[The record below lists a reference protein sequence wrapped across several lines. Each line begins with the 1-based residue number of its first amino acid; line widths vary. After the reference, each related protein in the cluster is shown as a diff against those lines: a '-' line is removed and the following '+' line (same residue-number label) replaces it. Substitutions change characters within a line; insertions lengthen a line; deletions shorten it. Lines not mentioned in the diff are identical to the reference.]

1 MTIDPSFLG
10 IHELHDRLRSRDLS
24 AVELAQ
30 ALFDRIEATD
40 GAIGAYLAVCRE
52 QGMEDAR
59 RADAR
64 LAAGDADSKLLGI
77 PVALK
82 DVLLTE
88 GVHTTCASKI
98 LDGFTPPYDGTAV
111 RRLKDAGAVV
121 LGKTNMDEFAMGS
134 STENSGY
141 SITRNPWNPDHV
153 PGGSSGG
160 SAAAVAAGQCIAA
173 LGTDTGGS
181 IRQPASFC
189 GIVGLKPTYGRVSR
203 YGVVAYASSL
213 DQVGPMTRDVT
224 DCALML
230 QAIAGHDPADS
241 TSVDVPVPDYGA
253 ALTGDVKGLKIGV
266 PKEYFATGLQ
276 PEVEQAV
283 RQGIAELE
291 KAGAVVTEVSLP
303 RNDYAVAAYYVIA
316 AAEASSNL
324 ARYDGMRYGPRVQ
337 AEDLTSTYMKSRAQG
352 FGHEVKRRIMLGTYV
367 LSAGYYDAYYLK
379 AQKGE
384 DPAQAGHGVGPEGMR
399 RHRRTH
405 LPHHRLQGRRDDPR
419 PAADVPVGHPHHL
432 GQPGRVAGTV
442 RALRLRRRRPPH
454 RHADHRPALR
464 RGHAVAPWPRLR
476 ADDGVAYAEA
486 GDLDPHPTF
495 GRPLPEGEVPEGSA
509 SSRPR

>member
-1 MTIDPSFLG
+1 MTIDPSFLS
-10 IHELHDRLRSRDLS
+10 IHELHDMLRSRDLS

-30 ALFDRIEATD
+30 ALFDRIDATD

-64 LAAGDADSKLLGI
+64 LARGDASSKLLGI

-82 DVLLTE
+82 DALLTE

-98 LDGFTPPYDGTAV
+98 LQGFTPPYDGTAV
-111 RRLKDAGAVV
+111 SRLKEAGAVV

-141 SITRNPWNPDHV
+141 SITRNPWNLDHV

-160 SAAAVAAGQCIAA
+160 SASAVGAGQCIAA

-224 DCALML
+224 DCALVL

-241 TSVDVPVPDYGA
+241 TSVDVPVPDYAA

-266 PKEYFATGLQ
+266 PKEYFAAGLQ
-276 PEVEQAV
+276 PEVEEAV

-303 RNDYAVAAYYVIA
+303 LNDYAVAAYYVIA

-324 ARYDGMRYGPRVQ
+324 ARYDGMRYGPRAQ

-379 AQKGE
+379 AQKVRTLLKQDMEAVLKGCE
-384 DPAQAGHGVGPEGMR
+384 AIVAPTCPTTAFKVDEMTHDPLQMYLSDILTISVNLAGLPALSVPCGFDDAGLPIGMQIIG
-399 RHRRTH
+399 RHF
-405 LPHHRLQGRRDDPR
+405 DE
-419 PAADVPVGHPHHL
+419 A
-432 GQPGRVAGTV
+432 TV
-442 RALRLRRRRPPH
+442 LRLGYAYEQTTEWHTRRPKI
-454 RHADHRPALR
+454 
-464 RGHAVAPWPRLR
+464 
-476 ADDGVAYAEA
+476 
-486 GDLDPHPTF
+486 
-495 GRPLPEGEVPEGSA
+495 
-509 SSRPR
+509 

>member
-1 MTIDPSFLG
+1 MTVHDLTL
-10 IHELHDRLRSRDLS
+10 HELHDLLRSRDLS

-59 RADAR
+59 RADER
-64 LAAGDADSKLLGI
+64 LASGDVSSKLLGI

-88 GVHTTCASKI
+88 GLSTTCASKI

-111 RRLKDAGAVV
+111 RRLREEGAVL

-141 SITRNPWNPDHV
+141 SITRNPWNLDHV

-160 SAAAVAAGQCIAA
+160 SAAAVAAGQCVAA

-224 DCALML
+224 DCALLL

-241 TSVDVPVPDYGA
+241 TSVDVPVPDYSG
-253 ALTGDVKGLKIGV
+253 ALTGDVKGLKVGV
-266 PKEYFATGLQ
+266 PKEYFAAGLQ

-283 RQGIAELE
+283 RTGIGELE
-291 KAGAVVTEVSLP
+291 KAGTVVTEVSLP
-303 RNDYAVAAYYVIA
+303 RNDYAVAAYYIIA

-324 ARYDGMRYGPRVQ
+324 ARYDGMRYGPR
-337 AEDLTSTYMKSRAQG
+337 AEAGDLTATYMKSRAQG
-352 FGHEVKRRIMLGTYV
+352 FGKEVKRRIMLGTYV

-379 AQKGE
+379 AQKVRTLLKQDME
-384 DPAQAGHGVGPEGMR
+384 SVLKDCDAIVAPTCPTTAFKLDEMTHDPLRMYLSDILTISVNLAGLPALSVPCGFDDAGLPIGIQIIG
-399 RHRRTH
+399 RHFDEAT
-405 LPHHRLQGRRDDPR
+405 L
-419 PAADVPVGHPHHL
+419 
-432 GQPGRVAGTV
+432 
-442 RALRLRRRRPPH
+442 LRLGY
-454 RHADHRPALR
+454 AYE
-464 RGHAVAPWPRLR
+464 R
-476 ADDGVAYAEA
+476 ATEW
-486 GDLDPHPTF
+486 HT
-495 GRPLPEGEVPEGSA
+495 
-509 SSRPR
+509 SRPNHSGRMP